1 MKRFFRALAVVG
13 MTAGAVSIS
22 ACAPTAQNTQQSL
35 AQEQANARKL
45 VAQLES
51 KDALIKDRGL
61 NTYVRGI
68 MDRVAAQRPKGSVPL
83 NTYIVKDGDVNAFTV
98 GGGYVFFNAGMIAAM
113 ENEAQLASVAAH
125 EIGHIDRGHIQ
136 AGQANR
142 TGVQLGAALAGI
154 AGAALGVPGQIT
166 NLAVNLGAN
175 YAVNSFTRT
184 QETDADNTGVR
195 YLAGAG
201 YNVLEGAKS
210 FEVLRRLYGD
220 SKGPAAAFF
229 SSHPPSSER
238 QANLTA
244 QAKQLGATKGRVA
257 PNTYDKQTARIRKD
271 VLKFYDAN
279 GRTKEAAQ
287 IRRNLR

>member
-13 MTAGAVSIS
+13 LTAGAIS
-22 ACAPTAQNTQQSL
+22 ACAPTAKNTQQSL

-45 VAQLES
+45 VAQM
-51 KDALIKDRGL
+51 DAKGQLIKDRSL
-61 NTYVRGI
+61 NAYVGTI
-68 MDRVAAQRPKGSVPL
+68 MNRVAKQRAKGSVPL
-83 NTYIVKDGDVNAFTV
+83 RTYIVKDADVNAFTV

-142 TGVQLGAALAGI
+142 TGVQLGAALAGV
-154 AGAALGVPGQIT
+154 AGAALGVPGQLT
-166 NLAVNLGAN
+166 NLAVNLGAQ

-210 FEVLRRLYGD
+210 FEVLRKLYGD
-220 SKGPAAAFF
+220 AKGPSAAFF

-244 QAKQLGATKGRVA
+244 QARQLGATKGRVA
-257 PNTYDKQTARIRKD
+257 PNTYDSKTRNLRRD

-287 IRRNLR
+287 VRRNLR

>member
-1 MKRFFRALAVVG
+1 M
-13 MTAGAVSIS
+13 
-22 ACAPTAQNTQQSL
+22 N
-35 AQEQANARKL
+35 
-45 VAQLES
+45 
-51 KDALIKDRGL
+51 
-61 NTYVRGI
+61 
-68 MDRVAAQRPKGSVPL
+68 RVAKQRAKGSVPL
-83 NTYIVKDGDVNAFTV
+83 RTYIVKDADVNAFTV

-142 TGVQLGAALAGI
+142 TGVQLGAALAGV
-154 AGAALGVPGQIT
+154 AGAALGVPGQLT
-166 NLAVNLGAN
+166 NLAVNLGAQ

-210 FEVLRRLYGD
+210 FEVLRKLYGD
-220 SKGPAAAFF
+220 AKGPSAAFF

-244 QAKQLGATKGRVA
+244 QARQLGATKGRVA
-257 PNTYDKQTARIRKD
+257 PNTYDSKTRNLRRD

-287 IRRNLR
+287 VRRNLR